1 MELEEHIIKIAE
13 ELEKYSENTQ
23 RQRYLKSYLEELLE
37 YQKNNPNALGV
48 PTSLELYC
56 HLNPSELECRI
67 YDD

>member
-23 RQRYLKSYLEELLE
+23 RQRYLKSYLEELLK
-37 YQKNNPNALGV
+37 YQKANPDELEV

-56 HLNPSELECRI
+56 YLNPSELECRI

>member
-1 MELEEHIIKIAE
+1 MELEQYIIKIAE

-23 RQRYLKSYLEELLE
+23 RQRYLKSYLEELLK
-37 YQKNNPNALGV
+37 YQKNNPDELKV

>member
-1 MELEEHIIKIAE
+1 MKLEQHIVKIAE

-23 RQRYLKSYLEELLE
+23 RQRYLKSYLEELLK
-37 YQKNNPNALGV
+37 YQKANPDELEV

-56 HLNPSELECRI
+56 QSNPSALECRM